1 MSRLAACALVLAAAC
16 VQGNPAVEP
25 ELLDEPAFRC
35 QVEPV
40 LARRCAFP
48 ACHGDRQRPFR
59 VYAPNRLRFGLP
71 AGALAAPLTADEHAA
86 NHRMAA
92 GFAGPSAG
100 YDEPLLVAK
109 PLSVHLGGATHGGAG
124 MFGDADVFEAPDD
137 PELALLRAW
146 IAGAT
151 EDPSCAP

>member
-1 MSRLAACALVLAAAC
+1 MSRAGLCALVVAAACA
-16 VQGNPAVEP
+16 QGNPAVDA

-59 VYAPNRLRFGLP
+59 LYAPNRLRFGLP
-71 AGALAAPLTADEHAA
+71 ADALAAPLTAEEHAA
-86 NHRMAA
+86 NYQVAA
-92 GFAGPSAG
+92 GFASPSAG

-109 PLSVHLGGATHGGAG
+109 PLSERLGGATHGGAE
-124 MFGDADVFEAPDD
+124 MCGDADVFESASD